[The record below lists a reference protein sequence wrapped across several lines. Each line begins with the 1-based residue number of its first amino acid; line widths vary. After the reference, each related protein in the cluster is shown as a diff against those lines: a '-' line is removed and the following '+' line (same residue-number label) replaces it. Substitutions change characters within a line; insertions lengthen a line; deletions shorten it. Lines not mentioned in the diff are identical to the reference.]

1 VSLECKALGGGLLQ
15 AFDIQTCLERLRLK
29 EKERKETRV
38 MARAMTKAMTR
49 AMTRAMVKVIR
60 ARAAKA
66 RERRGSCTTTIFS
79 CKPWAVSSCCGF
91 CCRACEWALGIE
103 VVCSTQ
109 LGRGEDMRSPR

>member
-1 VSLECKALGGGLLQ
+1 MSLECKALGGGLLQ

-38 MARAMTKAMTR
+38 MARAMTR

-79 CKPWAVSSCCGF
+79 CKPWAVGI
-91 CCRACEWALGIE
+91 WAFPKIG
-103 VVCSTQ
+103 VPQ
-109 LGRGEDMRSPR
+109 NGW